1 VGGARYCAVAAGI
14 MCCVL
19 QHEEFFFGLPGRL
32 WVSLSAMG
40 SDMRIIFYLCL
51 SSVSDLN

>member
-19 QHEEFFFGLPGRL
+19 QHEEFFF
-32 WVSLSAMG
+32 WVAGSAMG
-40 SDMRIIFYLCL
+40 ILYLRWGQI
-51 SSVSDLN
+51 